1 MRFVL
6 AAWLVTRA
14 IVIAALF
21 YATPHPLASAGNW
34 DGAWYGS
41 IAQHGY
47 GFTIQTDKSDIA
59 FFPLYPILA
68 SLLLHAGISWPL
80 AGVLVSNIA
89 FLGALAILYALTR
102 ERFTI
107 ATARWTVAVTCACPI
122 SLFASVA
129 YHEGT
134 YLFFSALA
142 LWWTLREARV
152 AGGLAGAAASATSA
166 LGIALAAALVVDAVV
181 RRRGARAISAAM
193 LAFGGVGLFAIFCA
207 VRFGDPLAFAHAEA
221 GWRTGGIDIVAWYRV
236 FQSIIGLWS
245 SNLLVVLVP
254 LGAIALIVQRK
265 ALGTL
270 LTLYGLLAIG
280 LIFFAGEPIAAD
292 RYAFTVI
299 PILIAFARA
308 LQRVPIAGA
317 AVVLASLVL
326 LAYDTVEFARFHWVA

>member
-1 MRFVL
+1 M
-6 AAWLVTRA
+6 
-14 IVIAALF
+14 
-21 YATPHPLASAGNW
+21 
-34 DGAWYGS
+34 
-41 IAQHGY
+41 
-47 GFTIQTDKSDIA
+47 
-59 FFPLYPILA
+59 
-68 SLLLHAGISWPL
+68 LHAGISWPL

-89 FLGALAILYALTR
+89 FLSALAILYALAR
-102 ERFTI
+102 ERFNI

-134 YLFFSALA
+134 FLFFSALT
-142 LWWTLREARV
+142 LWWTLRKARV
-152 AGGLAGAAASATSA
+152 AGGLAG
-166 LGIALAAALVVDAVV
+166 
-181 RRRGARAISAAM
+181 RRRGARAIAAAM

-207 VRFGDPLAFAHAEA
+207 VRFGDPLAFAHAEV

-270 LTLYGLLAIG
+270 LTLYGLLAIA

-299 PILIAFARA
+299 PILIAFA
-308 LQRVPIAGA
+308 